1 MKILH
6 TSDLHL
12 GKKLSEESFHED
24 QEHILNEIIRIVD
37 EKGVSVVMISGDI
50 YDKAIPNAD
59 AIKLFDEFI
68 TDLAEKKVKV
78 LIASGN
84 HDSNERLAFGS
95 EIFSKFNIH
104 IATSYE
110 GQIDKVSVEDVDFY
124 LLPFLKPFH
133 IKHLMNEK
141 EYENINDTNDMM
153 EWILNRENVDKSRKN
168 ILLAHQFVKSGEN
181 KPKRAESENNPYDT
195 VGTLDAI
202 EVGLFDD
209 FDYVALGHLHRP
221 QSIGRETVRYS
232 GTPLKYSFSEADDE
246 KSIVIIDTDDI
257 EAFELVDLVPLRDV
271 KILEGTFEQVM
282 NMEPSDDI
290 IKVELL
296 DENTFVSP
304 MERIRERFSNA
315 IALEFVNIYPV
326 LDTGD
331 DNKRE
336 TIITGK
342 ASPYELFDL
351 FFKEQNGREM
361 SEDEEKCIKSI
372 IESLKGGI

>member
-1 MKILH
+1 M
-6 TSDLHL
+6 
-12 GKKLSEESFHED
+12 
-24 QEHILNEIIRIVD
+24 LNEIIEIVD

-95 EIFSKFNIH
+95 EIFNKFNIH
-104 IATSYE
+104 IATFYK

-133 IKHLMNEK
+133 IKDLMDEK
-141 EYENINDTNDMM
+141 EYENINDSNDMM
-153 EWILNRENVDKSRKN
+153 EWILNRENVDKDRKN
-168 ILLAHQFVKSGEN
+168 ILLAHQFVKCGEN
-181 KPKRAESENNPYDT
+181 KPKRSESENNPYDT

-232 GTPLKYSFSEADDE
+232 GTPLKYSFSEAKDQ
-246 KSIVIIDTDDI
+246 KSVVIIDTDDI
-257 EAFELVDLVPLRDV
+257 EGFELVDLVPRRDV

-296 DENTFVSP
+296 DENTIVSP

-315 IALEFVNIYPV
+315 IALEFVNIYSII
-326 LDTGD
+326 DTDD
-331 DNKRE
+331 DNKGE
-336 TIITGK
+336 TIKTGK
-342 ASPYELFDL
+342 ASPYELFEL

-372 IESLKGGI
+372 IESLEGGN